1 MSNQIE
7 HVFQL
12 LQACTTEQRRVVFTH
27 LRKEFHIHPLEKR
40 LNTEAEIILEAIA
53 RDETGL
59 TFRMM
64 RGVIAEAAF
73 EIEVVKSLKGWNN
86 TTPDGDLAYDFRLED
101 HQGPVR
107 IQVKLQRSK
116 AGEPMKANQGYRY
129 LSSVMYVV
137 ETQRTRGGKDSV
149 TGEDTRP
156 YRFGEF
162 DILAVAMHPSTNE
175 WNRFMYTVT
184 NWLLPRPGEETK
196 LLKFQPVAI
205 LPNNDWTDDFEE
217 CVTWLR
223 SETQKRIKAK

>member
-1 MSNQIE
+1 MSNQTESIL
-7 HVFQL
+7 QL
-12 LQACTTEQRRVVFTH
+12 LQNCTSEQRRAIFEH

-53 RDETGL
+53 RDDTGL

-73 EIEVVKSLKGWNN
+73 EIEVVNKLTGWRDI
-86 TTPDGDLAYDFRLED
+86 TPDGDLPYDFMLED
-101 HQGPVR
+101 DLKPVR

-116 AGEPMKANQGYRY
+116 AGKPMRANKGYRY
-129 LSSVMYVV
+129 LSSEMYAV
-137 ETQRTRGGKDSV
+137 ETQRTRGGKDPE

-162 DILAVAMHPSTNE
+162 DILAVSMQPSTNE
-175 WNRFMYTVT
+175 WNTFMYTVA
-184 NWLLPRPGEETK
+184 NWLLQRPNDETK

-205 LPNNDWTDDFEE
+205 QSNDDWTDNFEG
-217 CVTWLR
+217 CVKWLR
-223 SETQKRIKAK
+223 SGIQKRIRAK